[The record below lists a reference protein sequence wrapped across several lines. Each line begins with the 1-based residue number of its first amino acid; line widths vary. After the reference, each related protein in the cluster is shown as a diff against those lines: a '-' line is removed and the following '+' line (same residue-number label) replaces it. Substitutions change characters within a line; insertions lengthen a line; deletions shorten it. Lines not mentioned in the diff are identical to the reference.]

1 MAKRLKATGSH
12 VPLSPGVYPVTLN
25 SIEELDS
32 PKGGFR
38 IWHFL
43 VEVQG
48 HQVGISM
55 TTLLKRGPSA
65 G

>member
-1 MAKRLKATGSH
+1 
-12 VPLSPGVYPVTLN
+12 VTLN